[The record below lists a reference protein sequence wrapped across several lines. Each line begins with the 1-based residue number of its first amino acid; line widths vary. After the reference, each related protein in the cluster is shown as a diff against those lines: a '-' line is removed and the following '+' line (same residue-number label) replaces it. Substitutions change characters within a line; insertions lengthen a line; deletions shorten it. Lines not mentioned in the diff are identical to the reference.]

1 MNHGSHYELADKMK
15 DRFGSR
21 GSAVSGMQAST
32 TSELMRR
39 AEREYNPNG
48 NASEAAFRENYM
60 RHRGATASGNARKEN
75 GRPSGAG
82 NRSGEAR
89 RPHGTQYQQSHRN
102 PHVKSAQQTAGKPK
116 AAPAPEPQIVRPE
129 PVAQSA
135 EIRTEKKAF
144 PVTLLLGILII
155 AVIFMA
161 LVSGMSKVYQSNRE
175 IARLEKQLEQLE
187 ETAEQ
192 LELRLEDKN
201 DVKTIEAMASERLGM
216 VKEEYVQKEYISLSD
231 GERIELI
238 DSGEEESSGGV
249 MLSSVFSALGDFFE
263 RFK

>member
-1 MNHGSHYELADKMK
+1 MNHGNHYALADKMK

-48 NASEAAFRENYM
+48 NAAEAAFRENYM
-60 RHRGATASGNARKEN
+60 RHRGKNASGNARKEN
-75 GRPSGAG
+75 GRPSGG
-82 NRSGEAR
+82 NGSGEAR
-89 RPHGTQYQQSHRN
+89 RTHGTQYHQPHRN
-102 PHVKSAQQTAGKPK
+102 PNVKSAQQASGKPK
-116 AAPAPEPQIVRPE
+116 AASAPEPQIVRPE
-129 PVAQSA
+129 PVAQAA
-135 EIRTEKKAF
+135 EVRTEKKAF

-249 MLSSVFSALGDFFE
+249 MLSSVFSALGAFFE

>member
-1 MNHGSHYELADKMK
+1 MNHGNNYALAEKMK
-15 DRFGSR
+15 DRFSSR
-21 GSAVSGMQAST
+21 GSAVSGMQASS

-39 AEREYNPNG
+39 AEKERNPNG

-60 RHRGATASGNARKEN
+60 RHSGRTSEGPLYTET
-75 GRPSGAG
+75 GRPSHARGSASAAQRASGA
-82 NRSGEAR
+82 
-89 RPHGTQYQQSHRN
+89 QYRQPRQN
-102 PHVKSAQQTAGKPK
+102 PQVKSSHKTHQKPK

-129 PVAQSA
+129 PIAQTT
-135 EIRTEKKAF
+135 EIRTEKKVF
-144 PVTLLLGILII
+144 PVSLLIGILII

-175 IARLEKQLEQLE
+175 IAKLEQKLEQLE

-201 DVKTIEAMASERLGM
+201 DVKTIETMASERLGM

-238 DSGEEESSGGV
+238 NSDEEDTSGGI
-249 MLSSVFSALGDFFE
+249 MLSSIFSALGDFFE